1 MRLKVAMGGFRQLG
15 SALPADSGRPARRP
29 ATNGHSGLLA
39 APIDLGED
47 CQLSKLTLL
56 RDRCRFYLRFK
67 RVFDVTN
74 ALIQLVIFSPIM
86 LLAAIAIKLY
96 DGGPVLFRQPRLTGG
111 PHGPR
116 QFDIFKFRTMV
127 LDAESQGGKI
137 TPKNDGR
144 ITPVGRILRKLKIDE
159 IPQLF
164 NILRG
169 EMSFVGPRPQTLGYV
184 EHFREHYQLIHSV
197 VPSGLTDLASVRYRN
212 EEEELACSDDPE
224 RMYLERIMPEK
235 IKLHHEYIQRMN
247 FWLDLTIL
255 AKTLI
260 GVYVG

>member
-1 MRLKVAMGGFRQLG
+1 MGGIRQFG
-15 SALPADSGRPARRP
+15 SALPADPGGAAHRRGGSLGQG
-29 ATNGHSGLLA
+29 TLA
-39 APIDLGED
+39 APLELDED

-56 RDRCRFYLRFK
+56 RDRSRMYLRFK
-67 RVFDVTN
+67 RIFDISN
-74 ALIQLVIFSPIM
+74 ALIQLVLFSPIM
-86 LLAAIAIKLY
+86 LLAAAAIKLY
-96 DGGPVLFRQPRLTGG
+96 DGGPVFFCQPRLTGG
-111 PHGPR
+111 PQGPR
-116 QFDIFKFRTMV
+116 QFGILKFRTMV
-127 LDAESQGGKI
+127 VNAEGQGGKI

-159 IPQLF
+159 IPQLI

-184 EHFREHYQLIHSV
+184 EHFRDHYQLIHSV

-212 EEEELACSDDPE
+212 EEEELASADDPE
-224 RMYLERIMPEK
+224 QMYLEHIMPEK

-247 FWLDLTIL
+247 FWLDLSIL